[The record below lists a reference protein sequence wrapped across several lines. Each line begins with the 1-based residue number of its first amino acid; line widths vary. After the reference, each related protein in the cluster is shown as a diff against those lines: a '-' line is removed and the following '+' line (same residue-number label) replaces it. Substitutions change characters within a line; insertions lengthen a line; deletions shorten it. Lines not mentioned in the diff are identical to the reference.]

1 MENRGESQLQGRLG
15 RRLLLF
21 PLPLQG
27 HINPTLQ
34 LANILHSKGFSITI
48 VHTKLNSPNPSNYP
62 HFTFFPIDD
71 GLSENNE
78 ASRNDIV
85 SLLTVL
91 NVKCIEPFKQA
102 MSELLADSSG
112 DPIACL
118 ISDAILHFTTAVC
131 KSLNLPRLVLRT
143 GGVSSFLAFAA
154 FPLLLEKGYLP
165 VQDAKSEE
173 PVEELPPL
181 RIKDLPVI
189 TTSHPEKL
197 YRLVEGMI
205 QETKASSGLIWNSF
219 EELEESSL
227 TKLRQDFQI
236 PIFPIGPFH
245 KHFAASSSSLLAED
259 HSSISWLDKQAP
271 NSVIYVSFGSIAA
284 IEETDFLEVAWGLAN
299 SRHPFLWVVRPGLI
313 RGAEWLE
320 PLPEGFLESLDGKG
334 HIVKWVPQLEV
345 LAHPS
350 VGAFW
355 THNGWNSTLES
366 ICEGVPMICTPCF
379 TDQLVNA
386 RYVSH
391 VWKVGVQMENG
402 LSREKI
408 EMVIKRVMGEKEG
421 AEVRER
427 VVRLQEKAN
436 LCVQPAGGGG
446 SSYESLKS
454 LVNYISLF

>member
-1 MENRGESQLQGRLG
+1 MENRGESQLQERLG
-15 RRLLLF
+15 RRLLFF

-27 HINPTLQ
+27 HINPMLQ

-62 HFTFFPIDD
+62 HFTFFLIDD
-71 GLSENNE
+71 GLSENSE
-78 ASRNDIV
+78 ASRNDII

-165 VQDAKSEE
+165 VQDAKSAE
-173 PVEELPPL
+173 PVKELPPL

-227 TKLRQDFQI
+227 VKLRQDFQI

-245 KHFAASSSSLLAED
+245 KHFAASSSNLLAED

-284 IEETDFLEVAWGLAN
+284 IEEKDFLEVAWGLAK

-313 RGAEWLE
+313 HGAEWLE

-334 HIVKWVPQLEV
+334 HIVKWAPQLEV

-391 VWKVGVQMENG
+391 FWKVGVQLENG

-408 EMVIKRVMGEKEG
+408 EMVIKRVMEEKEG
-421 AEVRER
+421 EEVRER
-427 VVRLQEKAN
+427 VVHLQEKAN
-436 LCVQPAGGGG
+436 LCVQPGG

>member
-1 MENRGESQLQGRLG
+1 MENRGESQLQERLG

-27 HINPTLQ
+27 HINPMLQ

-48 VHTKLNSPNPSNYP
+48 VHTKLNSPNHSNYP

-71 GLSENNE
+71 GLSENNA

-102 MSELLADSSG
+102 MSELLAESSG

-227 TKLRQDFQI
+227 AKLRQDFQI

-313 RGAEWLE
+313 RDAEWLE

-334 HIVKWVPQLEV
+334 HIVKWAPQLEV

-391 VWKVGVQMENG
+391 VWKVGVQLENG

-454 LVNYISLF
+454 LGNYISLF

>member
-1 MENRGESQLQGRLG
+1 MENRGESQLQERIG
-15 RRLLLF
+15 RRLVFF

-27 HINPTLQ
+27 HINPMLH

-48 VHTKLNSPNPSNYP
+48 VHSKLNSPNPSNYP

-71 GLSENNE
+71 GLSENSE
-78 ASRNDIV
+78 VSRNDII

-118 ISDAILHFTTAVC
+118 ISDAILHFTTAV
-131 KSLNLPRLVLRT
+131 S
-143 GGVSSFLAFAA
+143 

-165 VQDAKSEE
+165 VQDARSEE
-173 PVEELPPL
+173 PIEELPPL

-197 YRLVEGMI
+197 YRLLEGMI

-227 TKLRQDFQI
+227 AKLRQDFQI

-259 HSSISWLDKQAP
+259 HSSISWLDKHAP

-284 IEETDFLEVAWGLAN
+284 IEEKDFLEVAWGLAN

-334 HIVKWVPQLEV
+334 HIVKWAPQLEV

-391 VWKVGVQMENG
+391 VWKVGVQLENG
-402 LSREKI
+402 LSRDKI
-408 EMVIKRVMGEKEG
+408 EMAIKRVMEEKEG
-421 AEVRER
+421 EEVRER
-427 VVRLQEKAN
+427 VVHLQEKAN
-436 LCVQPAGGGG
+436 LCVQPGG
-446 SSYESLKS
+446 SSYESLKN
-454 LVNYISLF
+454 LVNYVSLF